1 MDYKDYSDSEL
12 MYLVKESNED
22 AKDIILEKYRYVI
35 DIIFSKYK
43 SLGKNV
49 GLESSDLYQEALLG
63 FMDAVNNYSEKKDV
77 KLVTFI
83 SFCVRRRLNMAL
95 MKANRV
101 KHRFLNDSLSLEH
114 YYDNIDATM
123 MDLISDNE
131 ENNPLNNLMNEE
143 EFLDLNEK
151 IKEHLSKNEYEVY
164 ELLRNG
170 FSYTEIATLLDK
182 TPKSVDNA
190 IQRIKGKVRKILAER
205 YENFG

>member
-1 MDYKDYSDSEL
+1 

-205 YENFG
+205 

>member
-1 MDYKDYSDSEL
+1 MNYKDYSDSEL

-205 YENFG
+205 

>member
-43 SLGKNV
+43 SLGKNL

-190 IQRIKGKVRKILAER
+190 IQRIKGKVRKILDER
-205 YENFG
+205 

>member
-43 SLGKNV
+43 SLGKNL

-63 FMDAVNNYSEKKDV
+63 FMDAINNYSEKKDV

-205 YENFG
+205 

>member
-1 MDYKDYSDSEL
+1 
-12 MYLVKESNED
+12 
-22 AKDIILEKYRYVI
+22 
-35 DIIFSKYK
+35 
-43 SLGKNV
+43 
-49 GLESSDLYQEALLG
+49 
-63 FMDAVNNYSEKKDV
+63 
-77 KLVTFI
+77 
-83 SFCVRRRLNMAL
+83 

-205 YENFG
+205 

>member
-63 FMDAVNNYSEKKDV
+63 FMDAINNYSEKKDV

-205 YENFG
+205 

>member
-205 YENFG
+205 

>member
-182 TPKSVDNA
+182 TPKSVDNT

-205 YENFG
+205 

>member
-190 IQRIKGKVRKILAER
+190 IQRIKGKVRKILTER
-205 YENFG
+205 

>member
-114 YYDNIDATM
+114 YYANIDATM

>member
-43 SLGKNV
+43 SLGKNL

-151 IKEHLSKNEYEVY
+151 IKEHLSKNEHEVY

-205 YENFG
+205 

>member
-43 SLGKNV
+43 SLGKNL

-205 YENFG
+205 

>member
-63 FMDAVNNYSEKKDV
+63 FMDAINNYSEKKDV

-114 YYDNIDATM
+114 YYDIDATM

-205 YENFG
+205 

>member
-1 MDYKDYSDSEL
+1 MDYKDYCDSEL

-63 FMDAVNNYSEKKDV
+63 FMDAINNYSEKKDV

-205 YENFG
+205 